1 MSALLLQVLFGVD
14 EDNAE
19 LRSLSK
25 ADQHYDSFNRHF
37 PVARLTSKTA
47 EVQQGGQVANPFQPG
62 QRLSGTG
69 VSHPMSP
76 GSPNPFI
83 DQQQQ
88 LGGSALMLGTS
99 PPNRATVTTDS
110 PMVPERSRTVS
121 GTLPEVNSLPG
132 SCGVPAAAAA
142 AAGGLYGT
150 TPPVVVPPTQTEEG
164 AAALESV
171 TGFPSGLQLDAGVEG
186 SMPSGNGLRGILDLM
201 CSDAAAAAAAAGDG
215 TTGIN
220 PMLSR

>member
-1 MSALLLQVLFGVD
+1 MLFGGD
-14 EDNAE
+14 GDNPE

-47 EVQQGGQVANPFQPG
+47 EVQQGGQVANPFRPG

-69 VSHPMSP
+69 VSHRMSP
-76 GSPNPFI
+76 GSPNPFV
-83 DQQQQ
+83 DQQQ

-121 GTLPEVNSLPG
+121 GTLPEVNCLPG

-142 AAGGLYGT
+142 A
-150 TPPVVVPPTQTEEG
+150 
-164 AAALESV
+164 
-171 TGFPSGLQLDAGVEG
+171 GV
-186 SMPSGNGLRGILDLM
+186 
-201 CSDAAAAAAAAGDG
+201 AAAAAGAAAPATSPTPSAVG
-215 TTGIN
+215 CEANGCVTSKVPQCWLCLILVHQVLIA
-220 PMLSR
+220 LS